1 MPELTTR
8 LIDITCSTL
17 EIDSNCVSASS
28 RFVEDLGADS
38 LDCVE
43 LMMAIEDAFWI
54 EIPDEDLDG
63 LASITDV
70 ADYIRNT
77 RRVELAA

>member
-1 MPELTTR
+1 MSEPTTR
-8 LIDITCSTL
+8 LIDITCTTL

-43 LMMAIEDAFWI
+43 LMIAIEDAYGI
-54 EIPDEDLDG
+54 EFPDEDLSD
-63 LASITDV
+63 LVTIAEVTD
-70 ADYIRNT
+70 YLLNT
-77 RRVELAA
+77 PTVKLAA